1 MDIKWRVF
9 SEQDEVLLNCILLR
23 RSSYCSMEMRLWHL
37 LSLTTWLDAPTI
49 RNGVTLGSL
58 ELRRQSASAS
68 STELYSIA
76 VRIRNRART
85 ASAADTGSND
95 GGGDD
100 DEYSEVGEVAAHK
113 GRGRGQAEARGQAGS
128 SLLRHRCI
136 LQCPWNALAMLFF
149 YKWHVLK
156 EPVPDFS
163 NPSWMDE
170 PLFHT
175 GLALQDDHLEPFC
188 GSLYAEFL
196 EAVGAGR
203 QEHKYMTTHA
213 RNEIT
218 NALAS
223 CQQLR
228 NATSHARNLHVTRR
242 ALQNG
247 QCATIQLINAGFH
260 SPAMR
265 EAPTIPRQKYA
276 ATNALEALIFPFAD
290 DLPEFDDFDPDAST
304 VNMRKSVA
312 GFCSMLKTLRAVL
325 VQDMMVLCDV
335 TFYRRMLQSSAV
347 MTSDIFQS
355 MLFVT
360 SSEYIR
366 ESSWE
371 SDFLPLAGS
380 VPRDTQLAQVVP
392 SASVSR

>member
-1 MDIKWRVF
+1 
-9 SEQDEVLLNCILLR
+9 
-23 RSSYCSMEMRLWHL
+23 
-37 LSLTTWLDAPTI
+37 
-49 RNGVTLGSL
+49 
-58 ELRRQSASAS
+58 
-68 STELYSIA
+68 
-76 VRIRNRART
+76 
-85 ASAADTGSND
+85 
-95 GGGDD
+95 
-100 DEYSEVGEVAAHK
+100 
-113 GRGRGQAEARGQAGS
+113 
-128 SLLRHRCI
+128 
-136 LQCPWNALAMLFF
+136 MLFF

-392 SASVSR
+392 SASVSRVDPKPQPHQDRESRPAPYLCQRCMAEVGTAKGGFDNGLATPSTTETEFPEPKRRRTVDISDAASADRLAGLPTV